1 MLEGPMITFTHKISD
16 VNGLHAR
23 NAICLMR
30 TAMDYDCMISVT
42 CNGKTA
48 DAKQVLALMG
58 LGVKYGE
65 ELTFCLE
72 GAQEKQAA
80 EHLKALA
87 GLML

>member
-1 MLEGPMITFTHKISD
+1 MITFIHKIAD
-16 VNGLHAR
+16 RNGLHAR

-30 TAMDYDCMISVT
+30 TAMDYDCAISVT

-58 LGVKYGE
+58 LGIKCGE

-72 GAQEKQAA
+72 GTQENQAA

-87 GLML
+87 GQML